1 MPLLQTLSITFTGAP
16 IPFGKIGF
24 PPKQLQDIIDKIKA
38 DIKAGKSF
46 LNGLK
51 QEFKLPAELQKGL
64 EELDKNLKK
73 ITENNYQGLKDALP
87 GLFGKTG
94 TTVVTARNRLLD
106 VLGQAQSASSQKFLG
121 MPISQWS
128 VLGNTLYEA
137 SQSFGNHVRE
147 ISGTQTEDKVLTL
160 QTIYGNTAIVNATVN
175 INSTAAV
182 ANLSKSAYPIIN
194 VGETVVFNS
203 VEKTVIGKIY
213 TGTGQNVSFS
223 STTANTNV
231 YSANVATL
239 NLANLVIGTGTIK
252 LQPGMYINVAGE
264 IRQVNT
270 INSLGDYLTVYSP
283 MRATNTATELKVETG
298 FFVNT
303 AFAAAAT
310 DQEVKIKNEFI
321 ANSLCLSNVITG
333 NGTTFTSVISVGDK
347 IYYDELEYFVLSVTN
362 TEIVVDDFLRATQE
376 PKRLFKV
383 TEEAAVMR
391 VVESNSPDD
400 ILAMF
405 DGLDQLSTN
414 YTEPLTAG
422 LTTRYRKS
430 DGTYATIQSATPVH
444 VTQSLQNGARITNA
458 VTRTLQ
464 RMLDDLQND
473 AIEALSDSE
482 LVNYLE
488 EITDELDARRKEL
501 IDAIEQDLAAINA
514 VKGLLKGLLK
524 LFQASCSKKKKG
536 DDPEDPDDSSDQY
549 LNLIL
554 APNPLRQGCDAAV
567 NDLPELLDAADA
579 EYKDVVIPTPNV
591 AYDAITVDGFDPDF
605 NDVDYNYKPQ
615 IGAGGNGDITIDGDS
630 DLGAKPVDPCTQ
642 PC

>member
-1 MPLLQTLSITFTGAP
+1 MQTLALTFSDFP
-16 IPFGKIGF
+16 VPFGKGKF
-24 PPKQLQDIIDKIKA
+24 PPQSLKDLIDKIKK
-38 DIKAGKSF
+38 DIESGKSF

-51 QEFKLPAELQKGL
+51 NEFKLPEDLQKN
-64 EELDKNLKK
+64 LDALDENLKK
-73 ITENNYQGLKDALP
+73 ITENNFEGLKTSLT
-87 GLFGKTG
+87 GLFANTSPA
-94 TTVVTARNRLLD
+94 VANARSNLLN
-106 VLGQAQSASSQKFLG
+106 VLGKAQSAASQEFLG

-175 INSTAAV
+175 INSTVAV

-203 VEKTVIGKIY
+203 VEKKVVGKSY
-213 TGTGQNVSFS
+213 TGTGQTVSFN
-223 STTANTNV
+223 STTANTNL
-231 YSANVATL
+231 YSTNIATL
-239 NLANLVIGTGTIK
+239 NLANLVIGTGSLK
-252 LQPGMYINVAGE
+252 LQPGMYINVASE
-264 IRQVNT
+264 IKQINT
-270 INSLGDYLTVYSP
+270 INALGDYLTVYSP
-283 MRATNTATELKVETG
+283 FRTTSTSTELKVETG

-333 NGTTFTSVISVGDK
+333 NGTTFTDTISVGDK
-347 IYYDELEYFVLSVTN
+347 VYYNEQEYFVLSVTN
-362 TEIVVDDFLRATQE
+362 NQIVVDDVLRASAA

-383 TEEAAVMR
+383 VKETAVMR
-391 VVESNSPDD
+391 VVESNSPEE

-405 DGLDQLSTN
+405 DGLDQLSTSFDA
-414 YTEPLTAG
+414 PLTSG
-422 LTTRYRKS
+422 LVTKYRKS
-430 DGTYATIQSATPVH
+430 DGTYATVEAATPVQ
-444 VTQSLQNGARITNA
+444 VTQSLQNGAKLTNA

-464 RMLDDLQND
+464 KMLDELQND
-473 AIEALSDSE
+473 AIAALSESE
-482 LVNYLE
+482 LVNYIE
-488 EITDELDARRKEL
+488 DITDELEERRREL
-501 IDAIEQDLAAINA
+501 MDAIEKDLAAINA

-536 DDPEDPDDSSDQY
+536 DDPENPDDSSDQY

-554 APNPLRQGCDAAV
+554 SPNPLRQGCDATV
-567 NDLPELLDAADA
+567 SDVPEILDEADR
-579 EYKDVVIPTPNV
+579 EYKEVIVPTPNV

-615 IGAGGNGDITIDGDS
+615 LPAGGNGDITVDGDA

>member
-1 MPLLQTLSITFTGAP
+1 MQTLALTFSDFP
-16 IPFGKIGF
+16 VPFGKGKF
-24 PPKQLQDIIDKIKA
+24 PPQSLKDLIDKIKK
-38 DIKAGKSF
+38 DIESGKSF

-51 QEFKLPAELQKGL
+51 NEFKLPEDLQKN
-64 EELDKNLKK
+64 LDALDENLKK
-73 ITENNYQGLKDALP
+73 ITENNFEGLKTSLT
-87 GLFGKTG
+87 GLFANTSPA
-94 TTVVTARNRLLD
+94 VANARSNLLN
-106 VLGQAQSASSQKFLG
+106 VLGKAQSAASQEFLG

-175 INSTAAV
+175 INSTVAV

-203 VEKTVIGKIY
+203 VEKKVVGKSY
-213 TGTGQNVSFS
+213 TGTGQTVSFN
-223 STTANTNV
+223 STTANTNL
-231 YSANVATL
+231 YSTNIATL
-239 NLANLVIGTGTIK
+239 NLANLVIGTGSLK
-252 LQPGMYINVAGE
+252 LQPGMYINVASE
-264 IRQVNT
+264 IKQINT
-270 INSLGDYLTVYSP
+270 INALGDYLTVYSP
-283 MRATNTATELKVETG
+283 FRTTSTSTELKVETG

-333 NGTTFTSVISVGDK
+333 NGTTFTDTISVGDK
-347 IYYDELEYFVLSVTN
+347 VYYNEQEYFVLSVTN
-362 TEIVVDDFLRATQE
+362 NQIVVDDVLRASAA

-383 TEEAAVMR
+383 VKETAVMR
-391 VVESNSPDD
+391 VVESNSPEE

-405 DGLDQLSTN
+405 DGLDQLSTSFDA
-414 YTEPLTAG
+414 PLTSG
-422 LTTRYRKS
+422 LVTKYRKS
-430 DGTYATIQSATPVH
+430 DGTYATVEAATPVQ
-444 VTQSLQNGARITNA
+444 VTQSLQNGAKLTNA

-464 RMLDDLQND
+464 KMLNELQND
-473 AIEALSDSE
+473 AIAALSESE
-482 LVNYLE
+482 LVNYIE
-488 EITDELDARRKEL
+488 DITDELEERRREL
-501 IDAIEQDLAAINA
+501 MDAIEKDLAAINA

-554 APNPLRQGCDAAV
+554 SPNPLRQGCDATV
-567 NDLPELLDAADA
+567 SDVPEILDEADR
-579 EYKDVVIPTPNV
+579 EYKEVIVPTPNV

-615 IGAGGNGDITIDGDS
+615 LPAGGNGDITVDGDA

>member
-1 MPLLQTLSITFTGAP
+1 MQTLALTFSDFP
-16 IPFGKIGF
+16 VPFGKGKF
-24 PPKQLQDIIDKIKA
+24 PPQSLKDLIDKIKK
-38 DIKAGKSF
+38 DIESGKSF

-51 QEFKLPAELQKGL
+51 NEFKLPEDLQKN
-64 EELDKNLKK
+64 LDALDENLKK
-73 ITENNYQGLKDALP
+73 ITENNFEGLKTSLT
-87 GLFGKTG
+87 GLFANTSPA
-94 TTVVTARNRLLD
+94 VANARSNLLN
-106 VLGQAQSASSQKFLG
+106 VLGKAQSAASQEFLG

-175 INSTAAV
+175 INSTVAV

-203 VEKTVIGKIY
+203 VEKKVVGKSY
-213 TGTGQNVSFS
+213 TGTGQTVSFN
-223 STTANTNV
+223 STTANTNL
-231 YSANVATL
+231 YSTNIATL
-239 NLANLVIGTGTIK
+239 NLANLVIGTGSLK
-252 LQPGMYINVAGE
+252 LQPGMYINVASE
-264 IRQVNT
+264 IKQINT
-270 INSLGDYLTVYSP
+270 INTLGDYLTVYSP
-283 MRATNTATELKVETG
+283 FRTTSTSTELKVETG

-333 NGTTFTSVISVGDK
+333 NGTTFTDTISVGDK
-347 IYYDELEYFVLSVTN
+347 VYYNEQEYFVLSVTN
-362 TEIVVDDFLRATQE
+362 NQIVVDDVLRASAA

-383 TEEAAVMR
+383 VKETAVMR
-391 VVESNSPDD
+391 VVESNSPEE

-405 DGLDQLSTN
+405 DGLDQLSTSFDAS
-414 YTEPLTAG
+414 LTSG
-422 LTTRYRKS
+422 LVTKYRKS
-430 DGTYATIQSATPVH
+430 DGTYATVEAATPVQ
-444 VTQSLQNGARITNA
+444 VTQSLQNGAKLTNA

-464 RMLDDLQND
+464 KMLDELQND
-473 AIEALSDSE
+473 AIAALSESE
-482 LVNYLE
+482 LVNYIE
-488 EITDELDARRKEL
+488 DITDELEERRREL
-501 IDAIEQDLAAINA
+501 MDAIEKDLAAINA

-554 APNPLRQGCDAAV
+554 SPNPLRQGCDATV
-567 NDLPELLDAADA
+567 SDVPEILDEADR
-579 EYKDVVIPTPNV
+579 EYKEVIVPTPNV

-615 IGAGGNGDITIDGDS
+615 LPAGGNGDITVDGDA

>member
-1 MPLLQTLSITFTGAP
+1 LQTLALTFSDFP
-16 IPFGKIGF
+16 VPFGKGKF
-24 PPKQLQDIIDKIKA
+24 PPQSLKDLIDKIKK
-38 DIKAGKSF
+38 DIESGKSF

-51 QEFKLPAELQKGL
+51 NEFKLPEDLQKN
-64 EELDKNLKK
+64 LDALDENLKK
-73 ITENNYQGLKDALP
+73 ITENNFEGLKTSLT
-87 GLFGKTG
+87 GLFANTSPA
-94 TTVVTARNRLLD
+94 VANARSNLLN
-106 VLGQAQSASSQKFLG
+106 VLGKAQSAASQEFLG

-175 INSTAAV
+175 INSTVAV

-203 VEKTVIGKIY
+203 VEKKVVGKSY
-213 TGTGQNVSFS
+213 TGTGQTVSFN
-223 STTANTNV
+223 STTANTNL
-231 YSANVATL
+231 YSTNIATL
-239 NLANLVIGTGTIK
+239 NLANLVIGTGSLK
-252 LQPGMYINVAGE
+252 LQPGMYINVASE
-264 IRQVNT
+264 IKQINT
-270 INSLGDYLTVYSP
+270 INTLGDYLTVYSP
-283 MRATNTATELKVETG
+283 FRTTSTSTELKVETG

-333 NGTTFTSVISVGDK
+333 NGTTFTDTISVGDK
-347 IYYDELEYFVLSVTN
+347 VYYNEQEYFVLSVTN
-362 TEIVVDDFLRATQE
+362 NQIVVDDVLRASAA

-383 TEEAAVMR
+383 VKETAVMR
-391 VVESNSPDD
+391 VVESNSPEE

-405 DGLDQLSTN
+405 DGLDQLSTSFDAS
-414 YTEPLTAG
+414 LTSG
-422 LTTRYRKS
+422 LVTKYRKS
-430 DGTYATIQSATPVH
+430 DGTYATVEAATPVQ
-444 VTQSLQNGARITNA
+444 VTQSLQNGAKLTNA

-464 RMLDDLQND
+464 KMLDELQND
-473 AIEALSDSE
+473 AIAALSESE
-482 LVNYLE
+482 LVNYIE
-488 EITDELDARRKEL
+488 DITDELEERRREL
-501 IDAIEQDLAAINA
+501 MDAIEKDLAAINA

-554 APNPLRQGCDAAV
+554 SPNPLRQGCDATV
-567 NDLPELLDAADA
+567 SDVPEILDEADR
-579 EYKDVVIPTPNV
+579 EYKEVIVPTPNV

-615 IGAGGNGDITIDGDS
+615 LPAGGNGDITVDGDA